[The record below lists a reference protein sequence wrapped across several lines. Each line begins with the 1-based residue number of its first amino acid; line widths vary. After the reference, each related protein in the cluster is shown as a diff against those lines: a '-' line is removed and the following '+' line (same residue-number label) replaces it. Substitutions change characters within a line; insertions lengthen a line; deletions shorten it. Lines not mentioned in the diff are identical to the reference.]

1 MPKMIYIAG
10 PIFSSY
16 ELKFLKE
23 LADDLSGRLKLD
35 VEKDFF
41 LPHRDVGDVGT
52 GGIGRDKAF
61 FDDLKA
67 LDESKIIIA
76 WLDGSD
82 VDSGTAVELGYAY
95 ARDKKIFGLLTDRRR
110 SDGSLEGVSLNNMIW
125 GVCRG
130 NIHRTVDTLFGELR
144 KVLEKSN

>member
-23 LADDLSGRLKLD
+23 LTVDLSRGLKLD
-35 VEKDFF
+35 VEQDFF

-52 GGIGRDKAF
+52 GGMGRDKAF

-67 LDESKIIIA
+67 LDESNALWGNIGN
-76 WLDGSD
+76 GSD
-82 VDSGTAVELGYAY
+82 ESYT
-95 ARDKKIFGLLTDRRR
+95 
-110 SDGSLEGVSLNNMIW
+110 LEP
-125 GVCRG
+125 
-130 NIHRTVDTLFGELR
+130 GEAHH
-144 KVLEKSN
+144 